1 MKKLSILGLVVLF
14 GTSVAV
20 ASSLAVPWFVDS
32 TKTRL
37 GIPQS
42 ENGVTEIIT
51 LHNNTSEVMVCSI
64 EYFNAGG
71 DSMGPDAPNNTFT
84 IAPNSSLAFRP
95 VADDPGP
102 AIDPANT
109 GGQEGPQGVAVPNR
123 PMPDG
128 KNNGACVVRWVG
140 GPGDVQ
146 GMIAHY
152 QMKNGISMSYAHLL
166 PAGV

>member
-14 GTSVAV
+14 GASVAV

-32 TKTRL
+32 TKTGE
-37 GIPQS
+37 GIPQAT
-42 ENGVTEIIT
+42 NGVTEIIT
-51 LHNNTSEVMVCSI
+51 LHNNTNALMVCSI
-64 EYFNAGG
+64 EYFNGAG
-71 DSMGPDAPNNTFT
+71 DSMGPAAPDNTFT
-84 IAPNSSLAFRP
+84 VAPNSSLAFRP

-102 AIDPANT
+102 AIDPANA
-109 GGQEGPQGVAVPNR
+109 GGQEGAQGVLVPNR
-123 PMPDG
+123 PMPDS
-128 KNNGACVVRWVG
+128 KNNGACVIRWVG